1 MLSRQ
6 SHLNWEKTS
15 KDYSNWVSNNKIKNF
30 FLKNMFIKD
39 CPIWWITDLSNKD
52 NVLDNKWFY
61 DLKNF
66 LYENKKIKF
75 NKNIFFFILLVKF
88 FKNFI
93 KDIFWCIL
101 IKILGFFVKKK
112 N

>member
-1 MLSRQ
+1 MLSKQ

-15 KDYSNWVSNNKIKNF
+15 EDYSNWVSNNKIKNF
-30 FLKNMFIKD
+30 FLKNIFIKD

-61 DLKNF
+61 NLKNF
-66 LYENKKIKF
+66 LYENKKIQF
-75 NKNIFFFILLVKF
+75 NKNTFYFILLAKF

-101 IKILGFFVKKK
+101 IKILGFFVKK